1 MRCLWSVGER
11 VGARAKRPL
20 IQILNFDLIRKLA
33 RPLADARVP
42 REACR
47 RWILSHGGPARSHNI
62 HWAVGPR
69 PGHLKSP
76 CTPG

>member
-11 VGARAKRPL
+11 VGSRAKRPL
-20 IQILNFDLIRKLA
+20 IQILNFDLIRKLVLWLTHVFLEKLPGDGFSVMEG
-33 RPLADARVP
+33 PLVVTTF
-42 REACR
+42 
-47 RWILSHGGPARSHNI
+47 I
-62 HWAVGPR
+62 GPR